1 MRISYRRRP
10 ASRKPANS
18 LTSYLFGLTTIAT
31 LSHAL
36 TVTPV
41 PSPDLDLSN
50 LGRVAIAGDFAGIS
64 LNEFEGQTEQPFN
77 TNGSE
82 SLMIRLPNGVF
93 SNILTTDASIQTI
106 CSFRGALILGGNF
119 TSLDG
124 RSSTGIAQFN
134 LDDMTL
140 SPIAGLLGQVNALFC
155 DDDAGKVYV
164 GGSFKAADSTNAI
177 TWVADSN
184 WASLPF
190 AGFNGPV
197 TSITKASNGHI
208 VFGGRFTGLGNTSTP
223 SQPDEQAINLS
234 TATISANQGT
244 TAAGFSD
251 PKNIVCKT
259 GGTNGAG
266 NTWLLA
272 DNTPGS
278 WSAKFRYGFQPTKL
292 RLWNTHQDGRGV
304 KTWRYTALP
313 INGIMNFT
321 YVDPKTNQN
330 ISCTSECPLSDD
342 PSVEFQDFH
351 FVNNVGQDE
360 FRIDVSEWYG
370 KGGGLNGIELLQDD
384 IFAYAIND
392 FNEPSCANTS
402 FASSATTTGD
412 WKVTPSGQSSAD
424 YLSVNIPSPVNSAAA
439 SITFFPDIREAGNY
453 TLSLYTP
460 GCIQDNT
467 CGTRGQVNITWSVS
481 PNAPVGSK
489 VLFQT
494 NNFDKYDVLDMTI
507 LEASSS
513 SFRPSVTITA
523 LNNQDLSSMTMVAQK
538 VNFVLMNSTG
548 GLNGLFDYDPSK
560 AKIDTVDFGT
570 SAFDKL
576 GSTFSRGSAVSAL
589 ATTGDITYIGGN
601 FTSDKVRNIVA
612 INSKDSSTVPLE
624 SGTNGQIMSMALVH
638 NQLFVG
644 GSFNN
649 TSDGSNP
656 ALGNVAVYDTAS
668 KKWASLGAGVDG
680 PVMNVVD
687 MTLNLSSNK
696 PESVIAVSGSF
707 SQLLAFGSNPEH
719 AVNGFAIWV
728 KSQSNWLQNVNGP
741 TPFLDG
747 ILSTS
752 LINGADDGKSVYAG
766 SLSSQVLR
774 AEGAATMGNSIGS
787 FPLNIQPPA
796 SAANMTTNFAGV
808 RKRLSSAN
816 STDVSGVVAGLFY
829 KEGGLNV
836 TILAGHFSATA
847 SDGTPFA
854 NMAFID
860 GVANNKVTGLPAGV
874 TDASTF
880 RAVAIQGSTLFAGGR
895 VNGTVGESRV
905 NGLVSFDMAS
915 KKFNQQPPSLSGGE
929 GTVSSITVRPDSGE
943 VFVGGSF
950 EDAGSLDCP
959 GLCVFSTATFQW
971 SRPGFGLQGDVN
983 AMMWSSKTKVVVGGN
998 MTLNDTSAFLSS
1010 YDASSSSWSGFPE
1023 LPGPVDAI
1031 TAANKEGT
1039 QLWVSGTARDG
1050 SVYLM
1055 KYDGSSMVPAGIT
1068 FDAETAIKSLQVFT
1082 VTEAR
1087 DSESNLVDRNQVLM
1101 ITGSLSIPN
1110 FGKASSALFDGDKI
1124 RPYALTSNT
1133 GNSAGSIAKIFVENP
1148 DNFFKPSKAGLAVGF
1163 IVLIGLAISLALML
1177 LIVVAGLALDRY
1189 RKKRDGYV
1197 PAPTS
1202 MYDRGSG
1209 MRRIPPH
1216 ELLDSLSKGRPGAPH
1231 V

>member
-1 MRISYRRRP
+1 MRISYGRRP
-10 ASRKPANS
+10 ASRKAANS
-18 LTSYLFGLTTIAT
+18 LSTNIFGLTTIAM

-36 TVTPV
+36 KITSV

-50 LGRVAIAGDFAGIS
+50 LGRVAVAGDFAGIS

-93 SNILTTDASIQTI
+93 SNILTADASIQTI
-106 CSFRGALILGGNF
+106 CNFRGGLVLGGNF

-124 RSSTGIAQFN
+124 KSSTGIAQFK

-140 SPIAGLLGQVNALFC
+140 TPIAGLLGQVNTVLC

-164 GGSFKAADSTNAI
+164 GGSFKAAADSTNAV
-177 TWVADSN
+177 TWVEGGN

-208 VFGGRFTGLGNTSTP
+208 IFGGRFTGLGNTSTP
-223 SQPDEQAINLS
+223 SQPDEQVINLS
-234 TATISANQGT
+234 TATISANQGA

-259 GGTNGAG
+259 GGTDGPG

-313 INGIMNFT
+313 ISGIMNFT
-321 YVDPKTNQN
+321 YVDPKTKQN
-330 ISCTSECPLSDD
+330 TSCTSECPLSDD

-351 FVNNVGQDE
+351 FVNQVGMNE
-360 FRIDVSEWYG
+360 FRIDISDWYG
-370 KGGGLNGIELLQDD
+370 KGGGLNGIELFQDD

-412 WKVTPSGQSSAD
+412 WKATPSGQSDAD
-424 YLSVNIPSPVNSAAA
+424 YLSVNIPSPVTAAAA

-453 TLSLYTP
+453 TISLYTP

-467 CGTRGQVNITWSVS
+467 CANRGQVNVTWSVS
-481 PNAPVGSK
+481 PDAPVESK

-494 NNFDKYDVLDMTI
+494 NNFDKYDVLGMAI
-507 LEASSS
+507 LDASSS

-523 LNNQDLSSMTMVAQK
+523 LNNQDLSSLTMVAQK

-548 GLNGLFDYDPSK
+548 GLNGLFEYDPSK
-560 AKIDTVDFGT
+560 AKVDTSDFQT

-576 GSTFSRGSAVSAL
+576 GSTFSKGSAVSAL

-601 FTSDKVRNIVA
+601 FTSEKVRNIVA
-612 INSKDSSTVPLE
+612 INSKDSSTVPLD
-624 SGTNGQIMSMALVH
+624 GGINGQILSMALVQ

-649 TSDGSNP
+649 TADGSNP
-656 ALGNVAVYDTAS
+656 ALQNAAVYDPPS
-668 KKWASLGAGVDG
+668 NKWNALGAGVNG
-680 PVMNVVD
+680 PVMNVVN
-687 MTLNLSSNK
+687 MTLSLTPNK
-696 PESVIAVSGSF
+696 PESMIAVSGSF
-707 SQLLAFGSNPEH
+707 SKILAFGNNPER
-719 AVNGFAIWV
+719 AVNGLAIWV
-728 KSQSNWLQNVNGP
+728 KSQSNWLQNLDGP

-752 LINGADDGKSVYAG
+752 FIDGADDRKSVYAG

-774 AEGAATMGNSIGS
+774 AEGAVTMGDSLGS
-787 FPLNIQPPA
+787 FPLKIQPPTPTA
-796 SAANMTTNFAGV
+796 STTTNFAGFA
-808 RKRLSSAN
+808 KRISSEN
-816 STDVSGVVAGLFY
+816 NTDVSGVVAGAFY
-829 KEGGLNV
+829 KGGGLNV
-836 TILAGHFSATA
+836 TIFAGHFSATD
-847 SDGTPFA
+847 SDGNKIA
-854 NMAFID
+854 NMAFVD
-860 GVANNKVTGLPAGV
+860 GIANDKVTGLPAGV
-874 TDASTF
+874 SNESTF
-880 RAVAIQGSTLFAGGR
+880 RAVAVQGSTLFAGGR
-895 VNGTVGESRV
+895 VNGTVEGSPV
-905 NGLVSFDMAS
+905 NGLVSFDMGS

-929 GTVSSITVRPDSGE
+929 GTVSSITVRPDSGD

-983 AMMWSSKTKVVVGGN
+983 AMIWSSKTKVVIGGN
-998 MTLNDTSAFLSS
+998 MTLNDTSAFLAS
-1010 YDASSSSWSGFPE
+1010 YDTSSSSWSGFPE
-1023 LPGPVDAI
+1023 LPGPVIAI

-1039 QLWVSGTARDG
+1039 QLWVSGTAKDG
-1050 SVYLM
+1050 SVYLV
-1055 KYDGSSMVPAGIT
+1055 KYDGSSMVPSEIAFGP
-1068 FDAETAIKSLQVFT
+1068 ETTIKSLQIFT
-1082 VTEAR
+1082 VTESR
-1087 DSESNLVDRNQVLM
+1087 GSNSKLVDDNQILM
-1101 ITGSLSIPN
+1101 ITGSLSIPK
-1110 FGKASSALFDGDKI
+1110 FGKASSALFDGEKI

-1133 GNSAGSIAKIFVENP
+1133 GNGAGSIAKIFVENP
-1148 DNFFKPSKAGLAVGF
+1148 DNFFKPSSKSQIHQLAV
-1163 IVLIGLAISLALML
+1163 
-1177 LIVVAGLALDRY
+1177 
-1189 RKKRDGYV
+1189 
-1197 PAPTS
+1197 
-1202 MYDRGSG
+1202 
-1209 MRRIPPH
+1209 
-1216 ELLDSLSKGRPGAPH
+1216 
-1231 V
+1231 

>member
-1 MRISYRRRP
+1 MRISYGRRP

-18 LTSYLFGLTTIAT
+18 LSAYIFGLATIAT

-36 TVTPV
+36 KITPV

-93 SNILTTDASIQTI
+93 SNILTADASIQTI
-106 CSFRGALILGGNF
+106 CSFRGGLVLGGNF

-124 RSSTGIAQFN
+124 KSSTGIAQFK

-140 SPIAGLLGQVNALFC
+140 TPIAGLLGQVNTVLC

-164 GGSFKAADSTNAI
+164 GGSFKAAADSTNAV
-177 TWVADSN
+177 TWVEGGN

-197 TSITKASNGHI
+197 TSISKASNGHI
-208 VFGGRFTGLGNTSTP
+208 IFGGRFTGLGNTSTP
-223 SQPDEQAINLS
+223 SQPDEQVINLS
-234 TATISANQGT
+234 TATISANQGA

-259 GGTNGAG
+259 GGTDGPG

-321 YVDPKTNQN
+321 YVDPKTNRN
-330 ISCTSECPLSDD
+330 TSCTSECPLSDD
-342 PSVEFQDFH
+342 PSVKFQDFH
-351 FVNNVGQDE
+351 FVNLVGMNE

-370 KGGGLNGIELLQDD
+370 QGGGLNGIELLQDD

-402 FASSATTTGD
+402 FASKATTTGD
-412 WKVTPSGQSSAD
+412 WKATPSGQSDAD
-424 YLSVNIPSPVNSAAA
+424 YLSVNIPSPVSAAAA

-453 TLSLYTP
+453 TISLYTP

-467 CGTRGQVNITWSVS
+467 CANRGQVNVTWSVS
-481 PNAPVGSK
+481 PDAPVESK

-494 NNFDKYDVLDMTI
+494 NNFDKYDVLGMAI
-507 LEASSS
+507 LDASSS

-523 LNNQDLSSMTMVAQK
+523 LDNQGLSSMTMVAQK

-548 GLNGLFDYDPSK
+548 GLNGLFEYDPSK
-560 AKIDTVDFGT
+560 AKVDTADFQT

-601 FTSDKVRNIVA
+601 FTSDKVSNIVA
-612 INSKDSSTVPLE
+612 INSKDSSTVPLD
-624 SGTNGQIMSMALVH
+624 GGINGQILSMALVQ

-644 GSFNN
+644 GSFN
-649 TSDGSNP
+649 SSADGSNP
-656 ALGNVAVYDTAS
+656 ALQNVAVYDPPS
-668 KKWASLGAGVDG
+668 NKWNALGAGVDG
-680 PVMNVVD
+680 PVMNVVN
-687 MTLNLSSNK
+687 MTLNLTSNK

-707 SQLLAFGSNPEH
+707 SKILAFGNNPEL
-719 AVNGFAIWV
+719 AANGFAIWV
-728 KSQSNWLQNVNGP
+728 KSQGNWLQNLNGP

-774 AEGAATMGNSIGS
+774 AEGAAAMGDRLGS
-787 FPLNIQPPA
+787 FPLKIQAPTPT
-796 SAANMTTNFAGV
+796 SSTTNTFTGV
-808 RKRLSSAN
+808 TKRISSQN
-816 STDVSGVVAGLFY
+816 STGVSGVVAGTFY

-836 TILAGHFSATA
+836 TIFAGHFSATDSA
-847 SDGTPFA
+847 GNSIA
-854 NMAFID
+854 NMAFVD
-860 GVANNKVTGLPAGV
+860 GIANNKVTGLPAGV
-874 TDASTF
+874 SNESTF
-880 RAVAIQGSTLFAGGR
+880 RAVAVQGSTLFAGGR
-895 VNGTVGESRV
+895 VNGTVDGSPV
-905 NGLVSFDMAS
+905 NGLVSFDMTN
-915 KKFNQQPPSLSGGE
+915 KKFNQQPPSLSGRE
-929 GTVSSITVRPDSGE
+929 GTVSSITVRPDSGD

-950 EDAGSLDCP
+950 DSAGSLDCP
-959 GLCVFSTATFQW
+959 GLCVFSTSTFQW

-983 AMMWSSKTKVVVGGN
+983 AMIWSSKTKVVVGGN
-998 MTLNDTSAFLSS
+998 MTLNDTSAFLAS

-1023 LPGPVDAI
+1023 LPGPVNAI

-1039 QLWVSGTARDG
+1039 QLWVSGTAKNG

-1055 KYDGSSMVPAGIT
+1055 KYDGSSMVPSEIAFGP
-1068 FDAETAIKSLQVFT
+1068 ETAIKSLQVFT
-1082 VTEAR
+1082 K
-1087 DSESNLVDRNQVLM
+1087 VDDTQILM

-1110 FGKASSALFDGDKI
+1110 FGKASSALFDGEKI

-1133 GNSAGSIAKIFVENP
+1133 GNGDGSIAKIFVENP
-1148 DNFFKPSKAGLAVGF
+1148 DNFFKPSNSGLAVGF

>member
-1 MRISYRRRP
+1 MRITYRRRP

-31 LSHAL
+31 LSQAL

-50 LGRVAIAGDFAGIS
+50 LGRVAVAGDFAGIS
-64 LNEFEGQTEQPFN
+64 LYEFEGQTEQPFN

-82 SLMIRLPNGVF
+82 SLMTRLPNGVF

-124 RSSTGIAQFN
+124 KSSTGIAQFN
-134 LDDMTL
+134 LTDSTL
-140 SPIAGLLGQVNALFC
+140 SPIAGLLGQVNSLLC
-155 DDDAGKVYV
+155 DDAAGKVYV

-177 TWVADSN
+177 TWVAGNN

-223 SQPDEQAINLS
+223 SQPDEQVINLS
-234 TATISANQGT
+234 TAQISANQGT

-251 PKNIVCKT
+251 PKNIICKT
-259 GGTNGAG
+259 DGVDGAG

-278 WSAKFRYGFQPTKL
+278 WSAKFRHGFEPTKI

-304 KTWRYTALP
+304 RTWRYTALP

-321 YVDPKTNQN
+321 YLDPKTNQN
-330 ISCTSECPLSDD
+330 MSCTSECPLSDD
-342 PSVEFQDFH
+342 PSVQFQDFH
-351 FVNNVGQDE
+351 FVNNVGMNE
-360 FRIDVSEWYG
+360 FRIDISAWYG

-384 IFAYAIND
+384 IFAYAINE
-392 FNEPSCANTS
+392 FNEPACANTS

-412 WKVTPSGQSSAD
+412 WKVTPSGQSNAD
-424 YLSVNIPSPVNSAAA
+424 YLSVNIPSPVSSAAA
-439 SITFFPDIREAGNY
+439 SITFFPDIRETGNY

-460 GCIQDNT
+460 GCLQDNT
-467 CGTRGQVNITWSVS
+467 CGSRGQVNVTWNVS
-481 PNAPVGSK
+481 PNTPANSK

-494 NNFDKYDVLDMTI
+494 NNFDKYDVLDMAI
-507 LEASSS
+507 LDASSS
-513 SFRPSVTITA
+513 SFKPSVTITA

-560 AKIDTVDFGT
+560 AKIDTADFST

-576 GSTFSRGSAVSAL
+576 GSTFSKGSAVSAL
-589 ATTGDITYIGGN
+589 ATTGDVTYIGGN
-601 FTSDKVRNIVA
+601 FTTDKVRNIVA
-612 INSKDSSTVPLE
+612 VNSKDKSTVQLDD
-624 SGTNGQIMSMALVH
+624 GTNGQIMAMALVK

-649 TSDGSNP
+649 TSSGSNA
-656 ALGNVAVYDTAS
+656 ALNNVAVYDTAS
-668 KKWASLGAGVDG
+668 NKWTALGAGVNG
-680 PVMNVVD
+680 PAMNIVS
-687 MTLNLSSNK
+687 MTLNLTSGK
-696 PESVIAVSGSF
+696 TEDVIAVTGTF
-707 SQLLAFGSNPEH
+707 SRLLAFGSNPERS
-719 AVNGFAIWV
+719 VNGFAVWV

-741 TPFLDG
+741 VPFLDG
-747 ILSTS
+747 ILATAH
-752 LINGADDGKSVYAG
+752 IDGDKNSVFAG
-766 SLSSQVLR
+766 TLSSQVLR
-774 AEGAATMGNSIGS
+774 TEGAAILGGS
-787 FPLNIQPPA
+787 LGAFPLNIQPPTPT
-796 SAANMTTNFAGV
+796 ANTTTNVVGV
-808 RKRLSSAN
+808 RKRISSAN
-816 STDVSGVVAGLFY
+816 STDVSGVVTGAFHKDNGS
-829 KEGGLNV
+829 NM

-847 SDGTPFA
+847 SDGKRI
-854 NMAFID
+854 NNLAFID
-860 GVANNKVTGLPAGV
+860 GGANNKVTGLPDGV
-874 TDASTF
+874 SDDSSF

-895 VNGTVGESRV
+895 VNGTVGGSAV
-905 NGLVSFDMAS
+905 NGLVSFDMANR
-915 KKFNQQPPSLSGGE
+915 KFNQQPPALSGADGIV
-929 GTVSSITVRPDSGE
+929 TSITVRPDSGD

-959 GLCVFSTATFQW
+959 GLCVFSTSAFQW
-971 SRPGFGLQGDVN
+971 SRPGFGLQGEVK
-983 AMMWSSKTKVVVGGN
+983 AMIWASKTKVVVGGN
-998 MTLNDTSAFLSS
+998 MTLNDTSAFLAS

-1023 LPGPVDAI
+1023 LPGPVNAI
-1031 TAANKEGT
+1031 TAGNKEGT
-1039 QLWVSGTARDG
+1039 QFWVSGNAKDG

-1055 KYDGSSMVPAGIT
+1055 KYDGSSMVPAGIN
-1068 FDAETAIKSLQVFT
+1068 FGPETVIKSLQVFT
-1082 VTEAR
+1082 VTESHNSKS
-1087 DSESNLVDRNQVLM
+1087 DLVDSNQVLM
-1101 ITGSLSIPN
+1101 ITGSLAIPT
-1110 FGKASSALFDGDKI
+1110 FGKASSALFDGEKI

-1148 DNFFKPSKAGLAVGF
+1148 DNFFKPSSSGLAVGF